1 VRRIVASI
9 FAALVVTTGG
19 VAQANVSHRGGGDR
33 SSASCRGAVSWQSAR
48 HYVGRYATIKGLVAG
63 TKFASSSNG
72 SPTFLNLGVDYP
84 SSRRVTIVI
93 WNENRWRFGRPEI
106 RYRGHTVCVRGF
118 VDTYGG
124 VPEIEATSTSQI
136 AVVR

>member
-1 VRRIVASI
+1 MRRVLAST
-9 FAALVVTTGG
+9 FAALVTTAG
-19 VAQANVSHRGGGDR
+19 VAEASVSHRRGGDR

-48 HYVGRYATIKGLVAG
+48 QYVGRYATIKGPVAG
-63 TKFASSSNG
+63 TRFASSSNG

-84 SSRRVTIVI
+84 SSRRVTVII
-93 WNENRWRFGRPEI
+93 WNENRWRFGRPEV
-106 RYRGHTVCVRGF
+106 RYRGRTVCVRGF

>member
-1 VRRIVASI
+1 MRRILAS
-9 FAALVVTTGG
+9 ASAVLVVTVG
-19 VAQANVSHRGGGDR
+19 VAEAGVTHRGGDDR

-48 HYVGRYATIKGLVAG
+48 QYVGRYATIKGPVAG

-84 SSRRVTIVI
+84 SSRRVTVVI
-93 WNENRWRFGRPEI
+93 WNDNRWRFGRPEI
-106 RYRGHTVCVRGF
+106 RYRGRTVCVRGF